1 MTDHISEDFVFE
13 KFKAGIEERGMRIA
27 SVESDGL
34 INIFRGEVQLKVSL
48 DNLRRNYER
57 DGDENAITEFVKVVA
72 DVKMNAPGSWE
83 QVKDQIYFSLLPLTA
98 LAGDPIY
105 QPITMIFGKVY
116 VYTGGNKL
124 TWIDYSEMERWNISQ
139 KELEEQAGRNT
150 DLLLRE
156 ATIKYELIEGR
167 KLGFIESDQPS
178 LKTALL
184 FAPSIREKI
193 EPLFGF
199 PFYAV
204 LPVRDFCYIFSDA
217 DFDFFTQKIGGVV
230 VEEYKKSGHPLSPEV
245 IKFEEG
251 GADAIGQYPVD

>member
-1 MTDHISEDFVFE
+1 MTDHAKRDFVFE
-13 KFKAGIEERGMRIA
+13 KFKTGIEEKGMRIG
-27 SVESDGL
+27 SVEPDGL
-34 INIFRGEVQLKVSL
+34 INIFRGEMTLRVSL
-48 DNLRRNYER
+48 DNVRRNYER
-57 DGDENAITEFVKVVA
+57 DADENAIAEFVNIIA
-72 DVKMNAPGSWE
+72 AVKAGSPGNWE
-83 QVKDQIYFSLLPLTA
+83 QVKGQIYYSLLPLTA

-139 KELEEQAGRNT
+139 KELEEQAGKNA
-150 DLLLRE
+150 DLLLKDAMIR
-156 ATIKYELIEGR
+156 YELIEGR
-167 KLGFIESDQPS
+167 KLGFIESGQPS

-193 EPLFGF
+193 EPIFGF

-204 LPVRDFCYIFSDA
+204 LPVRDFCYIFSEA
-217 DFDFFTQKIGGVV
+217 DFEFFTQKIGGVV

-245 IKFEEG
+245 IKFDED
-251 GADAIGQYPVD
+251 GADAVGQYPVD